1 MQISVIAN
9 WLMNAQNKLE
19 LSGVSMERCRE
30 YSQLPQEVFSHNKM
44 TNNLNVWEYIT
55 TNIIFRLNGSKMIG
69 GARLWIRLQLD
80 H

>member
-44 TNNLNVWEYIT
+44 TNNLNV
-55 TNIIFRLNGSKMIG
+55 
-69 GARLWIRLQLD
+69 
-80 H
+80 